1 MEIQERHIKERKR
14 IGTLKG
20 EPVIEVLTRGGLWMV
35 VCKKNEKPA
44 TLGTGPH
51 RAVARYVAQKL
62 NPDMLMTEL
71 SKSDHVDEASILSVF
86 EQYKRKAELLT
97 QLMNRE

>member
-1 MEIQERHIKERKR
+1 MEIADKHIKEKRR
-14 IGTLKG
+14 IGTLHG
-20 EPVIEVLTRGGLWMV
+20 EPCVEVLTKGGLWLV
-35 VCKKNEKPA
+35 VCKKNGRAE

-51 RAVARYVAQKL
+51 RAVSRYIAQKL
-62 NPDMLMTEL
+62 NPDMVITEL

-86 EQYKRKAELLT
+86 DVYKRKAELLT